1 MSGGVSAFLVGA
13 SEGPRRAPSLRLL
26 TLVWP
31 AEIAVLTFATGGDLF
46 SVDTARS
53 VAFQLPE
60 LGFLTLAMAVVML
73 TGGINLAT
81 VAVADMSALITAGI
95 LIRAGTNAG
104 PGVVLGAVLVGSV
117 AATAAGALNGV
128 AIACWGL
135 PAILA
140 TLGTMTLFTGLS
152 VATTRG
158 AALSGFPDTLLALGN
173 GSVLGVPAPMI
184 FFLVVAVGVGFILT
198 RTVFGRNLR
207 MIGSNIRA
215 SGMAGVPVRATLV
228 GVHALS
234 GFLAGLAGLVMSAR
248 FNSAKADYGSSYLLV
263 SILAAI
269 LGGIDPDG
277 GFGRLSGVLLALLIL
292 QTASSGLNL
301 LGVDQFLTGV
311 VWGVVLIAVLAA
323 SRPRGR

>member
-1 MSGGVSAFLVGA
+1 MIGGISAVLVGTG
-13 SEGPRRAPSLRLL
+13 EGPRRAPSLRLL
-26 TLVWP
+26 VLVWVVG
-31 AEIAVLTFATGGDLF
+31 AAVLSFASGGELL

-81 VAVADMSALITAGI
+81 VAIADMSALLTAGI
-95 LIRAGTNAG
+95 LVGVGPDAG
-104 PGVVLGAVLVGSV
+104 PGTVLGAVLVGLA
-117 AATAAGALNGV
+117 AATAAGALNGL
-128 AIACWGL
+128 AIAFWGL

-158 AALSGFPDTLLALGN
+158 AAISGFPDALLVLGN

-184 FFLVVAVGVGFILT
+184 LFLVVAAGLGFVLR

-234 GFLAGLAGLVMSAR
+234 GFLAGLAGVVMSAR

-301 LGVDQFLTGV
+301 LGVDQFLTGTA
-311 VWGVVLIAVLAA
+311 WGVVLILVLAA

>member
-1 MSGGVSAFLVGA
+1 MIGGISAVLVGA
-13 SEGPRRAPSLRLL
+13 GEGPRRAPSVRLL
-26 TLVWP
+26 ILVWL
-31 AEIAVLTFATGGDLF
+31 AGVAVLSFASGGELL

-81 VAVADMSALITAGI
+81 VATADMSALITAGI
-95 LIRAGTNAG
+95 LVGVGTDAG
-104 PGVVLGAVLVGSV
+104 PGTVAGAVLVGLV
-117 AATAAGALNGV
+117 AATAAGALNGL
-128 AIACWGL
+128 AIAFWGL

-158 AALSGFPDTLLALGN
+158 AAISGFPDALLVLGN
-173 GSVLGVPAPMI
+173 GSLLGVPAPMI
-184 FFLVVAVGVGFILT
+184 LFLVVAAGLGFVLR

-215 SGMAGVPVRATLV
+215 SAMAGVPVRATLV

-234 GFLAGLAGLVMSAR
+234 GFLAGLAGVVMSAR

-301 LGVDQFLTGV
+301 LGVDQFLTGT
-311 VWGVVLIAVLAA
+311 VWGVVLILVLAA